1 MKKKGPTLANDMIK
15 TTLNDMSGF
24 EPRGRVWG
32 MGQQKSQGS
41 GGGKKKGGGGGGNKR
56 LGKRARDSSRS

>member
-1 MKKKGPTLANDMIK
+1 
-15 TTLNDMSGF
+15 
-24 EPRGRVWG
+24 

-56 LGKRARDSSRS
+56 LGKRARDSYRGLDKHLDLD

>member
-1 MKKKGPTLANDMIK
+1 MIK